1 MAQMLK
7 KLPAMQE
14 NWVQYLGRVC
24 QSNVIGEGF
33 SQLWLALKREESQG
47 MEKAKNFSPGA
58 SRKELSLANT
68 LILAQ

>member
-1 MAQMLK
+1 M
-7 KLPAMQE
+7 
-14 NWVQYLGRVC
+14 C

>member
-1 MAQMLK
+1 M
-7 KLPAMQE
+7 
-14 NWVQYLGRVC
+14 C

-47 MEKAKNFSPGA
+47 MEKAKNSPGA